1 MWGDALSQPPVA
13 VRTDAQR
20 RRDCHRIGACNL
32 HDICLAGN
40 IRQRLVEPFRNMQ
53 PLALMQCEKEG
64 DNGGLLSHH
73 AF

>member
-1 MWGDALSQPPVA
+1 MHSGGETVTES
-13 VRTDAQR
+13 VRVR
-20 RRDCHRIGACNL
+20 SNL

-53 PLALMQCEKEG
+53 PLALMQGEKEG